1 MKKCDCYQEGIR
13 PEPRYSQY
21 TGQYV
26 KSVNVK
32 YSYCNG
38 TKEREDC
45 SCGGDRSKCDFYHEI
60 KEKAIKE
67 TNASLY
73 YNYDGVAIETT
84 DLNAYKSIIIDAET
98 IKLRQKDLDITI
110 NISNDFLDKI
120 ENIEIN
126 GFKFIKENNDE

>member
-45 SCGGDRSKCDFYHEI
+45 SCGGDCDKCDFYPEI
-60 KEKAIKE
+60 RKKARKESKVKIVSG
-67 TNASLY
+67 TPI
-73 YNYDGVAIETT
+73 GRG
-84 DLNAYKSIIIDAET
+84 DLSDWYIHSVGDSDPVWTE
-98 IKLRQKDLDITI
+98 QHLDELF
-110 NISNDFLDKI
+110 NDFYLIAK
-120 ENIEIN
+120 EI
-126 GFKFIKENNDE
+126 